1 MDAVPEEI
9 DSQAM
14 RKYLSQRS
22 GVTKVHD
29 LHIWAVSTTET
40 ALTAHLV
47 KPERAVYD
55 RSHHDPAGTRRRL
68 RIVRPIGAGAGVTA
82 DAAPRSSERLHR
94 RARRIEW
101 FLIAYNLLEAGI
113 ALAAGIIVGSAAL
126 TSFGFDSA
134 IEIAA
139 AAILLWRL

>member
-9 DSQAM
+9 DSPAM

-47 KPERAVYD
+47 KPEREENEDEFLA
-55 RSHHDPAGTRRRL
+55 RTTRELHDRL
-68 RIVRPIGAGAGVTA
+68 R
-82 DAAPRSSERLHR
+82 
-94 RARRIEW
+94 
-101 FLIAYNLLEAGI
+101 
-113 ALAAGIIVGSAAL
+113 
-126 TSFGFDSA
+126 SFTP
-134 IEIAA
+134 
-139 AAILLWRL
+139 